1 MAKGPETQPEKIETA
16 VRDFLSVFPEETRE
30 AYDYLLRRCN
40 FHDIDDPLYPIML
53 FLLFFQE
60 SVSEN
65 AKQVEESI
73 ADLKASYSKNEKEI
87 RRIRKPISLYHYALL
102 VLTILNLLVFSLGSV
117 KRSSSEPVQPNPE
130 ETVEETPRNELR
142 AIHRYWTRKLAEKTD
157 ILPYRMD
164 YMIVILAVA
173 GAIAAWIPVLFSIR
187 KRIHVRFPVRA
198 KRYLPRLRPDKAV
211 ENKPEQKE

>member
-1 MAKGPETQPEKIETA
+1 MDKEAKKQTEKIETS
-16 VRDFLSVFPEETRE
+16 VKDFVSVFPEEKRE
-30 AYDYLLRRCN
+30 YYELILRRCN
-40 FHDIDDPLYPIML
+40 FHDTTDPLYPIML

-60 SVSEN
+60 SVGEN

-73 ADLKASYSKNEKEI
+73 ADLKASYSKNEKEV

-102 VLTILNLLVFSLGSV
+102 VLTILNLLVFTLGSV

-142 AIHRYWTRKLAEKTD
+142 AIHRYWTRKLAEETD

-164 YMIVILAVA
+164 HTIVLLAVA

-187 KRIHVRFPVRA
+187 KRIHVRVPVRA
-198 KRYLPRLRPDKAV
+198 KRYLPRLRPGKAV

>member
-1 MAKGPETQPEKIETA
+1 MAKGPEKQPEKIETS
-16 VRDFLSVFPEETRE
+16 VRDFLSVFPEEKRE

-60 SVSEN
+60 SVDEN
-65 AKQVEESI
+65 VKQLEESI
-73 ADLKASYSKNEKEI
+73 TDLKTSFSRNEKEI
-87 RRIRKPISLYHYALL
+87 RRIRKPISLFHYGLLALII
-102 VLTILNLLVFSLGSV
+102 VNLLVICCGSV
-117 KRSSSEPVQPNPE
+117 KWSKPEPVQPDPE
-130 ETVEETPRNELR
+130 EMVEETPRNELR
-142 AIHRYWTRKLAEKTD
+142 AIHRYWTRKLAEETD

-164 YMIVILAVA
+164 HTIVLLAVA

-187 KRIHVRFPVRA
+187 KRIHVRFPARA
-198 KRYLPRLRPDKAV
+198 KRYLPRLRPGKAV

>member
-1 MAKGPETQPEKIETA
+1 MAKGPEKQPEGIEISI
-16 VRDFLSVFPEETRE
+16 RDFVSVFPEEKRGFYE
-30 AYDYLLRRCN
+30 LLLRKCN
-40 FHDIDDPLYPIML
+40 FHEPTDPLYPIML

-73 ADLKASYSKNEKEI
+73 ADLKASFSKNEKEI
-87 RRIRKPISLYHYALL
+87 RRIRKPISLYHCALL

-117 KRSSSEPVQPNPE
+117 KWSSSDPALPDPE

-142 AIHRYWTRKLAEKTD
+142 AINRYWTKKLAEETD
-157 ILPYRMD
+157 LLPYRMD
-164 YMIVILAVA
+164 RTIVLLAVA

-198 KRYLPRLRPDKAV
+198 KRYLPRLRPGKAV
-211 ENKPEQKE
+211 EYKPEQKE